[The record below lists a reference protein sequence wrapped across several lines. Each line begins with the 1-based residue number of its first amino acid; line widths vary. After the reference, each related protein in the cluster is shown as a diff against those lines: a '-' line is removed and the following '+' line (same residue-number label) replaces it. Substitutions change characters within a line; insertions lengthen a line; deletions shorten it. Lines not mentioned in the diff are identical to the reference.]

1 MNKSIIYILFLSV
14 IGFLSSCSTAVDTNP
29 ANVVTQ
35 ETVDKI
41 TAYGKNKGLTFTR
54 TAEDVFYVITNPN
67 ATNRKPLNYEYCKV
81 HYVLTK
87 LDGTITDSTAVV
99 RKIPFTFLYT
109 TSANSLVSYAV
120 NLMKEGETSVF
131 VFPSTASS
139 TEPLAMKL
147 TLVSTRNEAEQ
158 VAEYVKANYN
168 GLPVKKTVSGLQY
181 LITKTSSAGDSVKV
195 GKNVTVTYTGRFLFQ
210 YRSSDSNGF
219 PIYTD
224 KFDGGS
230 FSFVVGLNP
239 PAVVVGFEEAAKLMK
254 VGDKGTFVF
263 SSDLG
268 YKAEGR
274 GSVPPYTPMLFEI
287 EVTAVK

>member
-1 MNKSIIYILFLSV
+1 MNKSIIYILFLGI
-14 IGFLSSCSTAVDTNP
+14 IGVLSGCGATDP
-29 ANVVTQ
+29 APTNVVTQ

-41 TAYGKNKGLTFTR
+41 TAYGKNQGLTFTR

-67 ATNRKPLNYEYCKV
+67 AAGRKPLNYEYCKV
-81 HYVLTK
+81 YYVLSK

-99 RKIPFTFLYT
+99 RKIPYTFLYT
-109 TSANSLVSYAV
+109 TTASSLVSYAV
-120 NLMKEGETSVF
+120 NLMKEGETSTF

-139 TEPLAMKL
+139 SEPIAMKL
-147 TLVSTRNEAEQ
+147 TFISTRNEAEQ
-158 VAEYVKANYN
+158 VAEYVKTNYN
-168 GLPVKKTVSGLQY
+168 GLSVKKTASGLQY
-181 LITKTSSAGDSVKV
+181 LITKTSVAGDSVKV
-195 GKNVTVTYTGRFLFQ
+195 GKNVTVNYTGRFLFQ

-230 FSFVVGLNP
+230 FSFVIGLNP
-239 PAVVVGFEEAAKLMK
+239 PAVVVGFEEATKLMK
-254 VGDKGTFVF
+254 VGDKGVFMF

-268 YKAEGR
+268 YGTTGKGTI
-274 GSVPPYTPMLFEI
+274 PPYTPLLFEL

>member
-14 IGFLSSCSTAVDTNP
+14 IGFLSSCVGTDPAPTN
-29 ANVVTQ
+29 VITQ
-35 ETVDKI
+35 ETIDKI
-41 TAYGKNKGLTFTR
+41 TTYGKNQGLTFTR
-54 TAEDVFYVITNPN
+54 SAEDVFYTITNQN
-67 ATNRKPLNYEYCKV
+67 ATGRKPLANEYCKV
-81 HYVLTK
+81 HFVLTK
-87 LDGTITDSTAVV
+87 LDGTITDSTALV
-99 RKIPFTFLYT
+99 RKIPYTFLYT
-109 TSANSLVSYAV
+109 TTANSLVGYAV

-131 VFPSTASS
+131 VYPSTSTSS
-139 TEPLAMKL
+139 EPVALKL
-147 TLVSTRNEAEQ
+147 TLLSVRNEAEQ
-158 VAEYVKANYN
+158 VAEYVKTNYS
-168 GLPVKKTVSGLQY
+168 GIPLKKTASGLQY

-195 GKNVTVTYTGRFLFQ
+195 GKNVTVNYTGRFLFQ

-224 KFDGGS
+224 RFDGGS

-239 PAVVVGFEEAAKLMK
+239 PAVVAGFEEATKLMK
-254 VGDKGTFVF
+254 VGDKGTFIF